1 MTDPIMALSPSA
13 DDPPF
18 GDDFVA
24 QEAPAASGFNPDPNK
39 YYYLSAD
46 YRTWDGQQF
55 RGYLESIGGNPATA
69 FWDYIEM
76 SRDTSNACQLKFKK
90 YPGQPWY
97 SATVKEDGYTLDLK
111 ATGWLYRASGY
122 NGGFMISDGRL
133 YTNRWAGPMGYAN
146 SYGLMPDTYFV
157 GAGNMASL
165 ENCRI
170 EEV

>member
-1 MTDPIMALSPSA
+1 MIDSVSTPSPSE
-13 DDPPF
+13 DDRPF
-18 GDDFVA
+18 GDDFIA
-24 QEAPAASGFNPDPNK
+24 QPAPADSSFNPDPTK
-39 YYYLSAD
+39 YYCLAAD
-46 YRTWDGQQF
+46 YRTRDGDLN
-55 RGYLESIGGNPATA
+55 RGYLTSIGGNPATA
-69 FWDYIEM
+69 FWDYIKISEDI
-76 SRDTSNACQLKFKK
+76 SYADRLKFKQ
-90 YPGQPWY
+90 YSGQPWY

-170 EEV
+170 VEV